1 MKSLGIIIAFVFF
14 IAIVLV
20 VCMSSS
26 QHEQRGNSRK
36 EIEHMHHKK

>member
-1 MKSLGIIIAFVFF
+1 MKSLGIVIAFIFF

-26 QHEQRGNSRK
+26 QHEQRGNSAEEK
-36 EIEHMHHKK
+36 GHTQEPQ